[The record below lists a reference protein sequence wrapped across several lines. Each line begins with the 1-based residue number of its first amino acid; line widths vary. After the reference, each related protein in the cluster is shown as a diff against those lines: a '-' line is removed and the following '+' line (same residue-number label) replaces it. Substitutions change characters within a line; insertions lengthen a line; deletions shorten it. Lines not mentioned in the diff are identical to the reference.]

1 MLIIIQMA
9 WRNIWRNKARSFVI
23 MFSISLGVFA
33 GIMVMALYKGMMRD
47 RIKTL
52 IYQETGHLQIHH
64 PQFKSDYEVT
74 YDIANVP
81 SIVTYLKNNSSVSKF
96 ALRSVSQ
103 GMLATTNGTS
113 GLQINGIDPNEE
125 NQCSELNK
133 KIKLGEPFSD
143 TKKYELLIGE
153 KLAKKMKITVGDKV
167 VLTFT
172 DIHDEIVSA
181 AFRVIGILHTSNSA
195 WEERNVYV
203 KRKDLNELLGKDGLV
218 HEISILLQ
226 SNELLTSEKQHISSN
241 FPNELL
247 EDWKQLS
254 PETELM
260 VDTVDITSF
269 IIMGIILIALAFGII
284 NTMLMSILERTR
296 EIGMMMALGM
306 NRIKLFLLVL
316 LETFFLTLSGLPLG
330 LLSAFLLSNYIEK
343 NGFSYGSDSEE
354 MMRNFGF
361 GTIIYTEFPYEKLV
375 SIILFVVAT
384 AFFSCLYPAIR
395 ALKLNPMEALRK

>member
-23 MFSISLGVFA
+23 MFSISLGIFA

-47 RIKTL
+47 RIKLL

-64 PQFKSDYEVT
+64 PQFKSDYEVQFEIPNESLLT
-74 YDIANVP
+74 TFLSQQA
-81 SIVTYLKNNSSVSKF
+81 SISKF
-96 ALRSVSQ
+96 ALRSISQ

-113 GLQINGIDPNEE
+113 GLQINGIDPIAE
-125 NQCSELNK
+125 NQCSDLTN
-133 KIKLGEPFSD
+133 KIKWGKPFTIS
-143 TKKYELLIGE
+143 KKYELLIGQ
-153 KLAKKMKITVGDKV
+153 KLAKKMKISVGDKV

-172 DIHDEIVSA
+172 DLHDEIVSA
-181 AFRVIGILHTSNSA
+181 AFRVIGILQTSNSV

-203 KRKDLNELLGKDGLV
+203 KRKDLNELLGKSGIV
-218 HEISILLQ
+218 HEMSVLLR
-226 SNELLTSEKQHISSN
+226 SNEALASAKQTIISA
-241 FPNELL
+241 FPKVLV

-260 VDTVDITSF
+260 VDTVDITSY

-306 NRIKLFLLVL
+306 NRLKLFILVL
-316 LETFFLTLSGLPLG
+316 METFFLTLSGLPIG
-330 LLSAFLLSNYIEK
+330 LFFAFILSNYIEK
-343 NGFSYGSDSEE
+343 NGFAFGIDSEE

-361 GTIIYTEFPYEKLV
+361 GLIIYTEFPYEKIGSV
-375 SIILFVVAT
+375 VLFVVGT
-384 AFFSCLYPAIR
+384 AFFSCLYPAFR